1 MKKFLLLITWLFTHT
16 GFAQQGKAL
25 SDSSKFNTYLA
36 RHTSSFTF
44 NGQKPIGPGWDLL
57 EKQFADNQFVA
68 WGEYHNSGVLSQ
80 LSCFALEA
88 ASRHGFKNW
97 CVEVSPFVASELMRI
112 STSKSPYDSLLAVSK
127 DHPTYGTFPFF
138 KTQDDAQMLN
148 TAANYKYQIWGID
161 QEFQMAFPYA
171 INRVYNA
178 QSPKVKQAYQA
189 VRDSLLA
196 RWWMPKVKLLDSL
209 RNGIPQQQYKQVLDD
224 IKVSRTIYYEDNS
237 LMRATLMKKNFY
249 RYYDQTKAKN
259 EKVFFKL
266 GANHLAKGLNLM
278 THLYDMGNAVYELAQ
293 RNQTRFT
300 NVYFMLRY
308 TTEDGKIIDDYE
320 SAENEYPKEFLKLYN
335 KEKWVVVDLR
345 PLRVRYRNDK
355 TLTEDTYQLI
365 DKYDFVVVSPEIK
378 K

>member
-1 MKKFLLLITWLFTHT
+1 MKRLLLLISWLFTRM

-57 EKQFADNQFVA
+57 EKQFAENQFVA
-68 WGEYHNSGVLSQ
+68 WGEYHNSGLLSQ

-209 RNGIPQQQYKQVLDD
+209 RNGITQQQYKQVLDD